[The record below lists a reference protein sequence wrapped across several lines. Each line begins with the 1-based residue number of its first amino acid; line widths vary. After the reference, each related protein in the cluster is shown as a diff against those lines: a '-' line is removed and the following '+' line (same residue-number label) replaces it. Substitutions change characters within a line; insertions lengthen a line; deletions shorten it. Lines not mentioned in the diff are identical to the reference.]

1 MGSDRLFFGSYATLY
16 RDVKAMV
23 PRLPE
28 ADAIVGVPRSGMLP
42 AAMLATLLHKPL
54 GWWNPHAHPPALECA
69 VGTRLGPIEQTG
81 PIKRALVIDD
91 ACYAAS
97 FRGRFS
103 GLRDVGVEPVS
114 ACVYGGPGTPGL
126 VDVCGRVA
134 PRPRVFS
141 WNLLNCSTAKSFCV
155 DLDGVLCEDPTEA
168 QNDDGP
174 RYLEFIANAPPL
186 HRCAWP
192 VHSIVTSRLEKYRG
206 ETEAWLEGRG
216 IKYGHLVMAPYLSKA
231 ERKAANRHAEDK
243 AEYFAGTKCHA
254 FIESSERQAK
264 RIAELTG
271 RPVICTDTDTGYNVR
286 S

>member
-1 MGSDRLFFGSYATLY
+1 MRSDRLFFGSYATLY
-16 RDVKAMV
+16 RDAKAMV

-54 GWWNPHAHPPALECA
+54 CFFDGERLYSRAGKRLLDSEYA
-69 VGTRLGPIEQTG
+69 VERAIVIE
-81 PIKRALVIDD
+81 D

-97 FRGRFS
+97 FRRDFA
-103 GLRDVGVEPVS
+103 GLKTWCIETGVTF

-134 PRPRVFS
+134 ARPRVFS
-141 WNLLNCSTAKSFCV
+141 WNLLNCDLAKSFCV

-174 RYLEFIANAPPL
+174 RYLEFIATAPAL

-216 IKYGHLVMAPYLSKA
+216 IKYGHLVMAPYVSKA
-231 ERKAANRHAEDK
+231 ERKAASRHAEDK

-264 RIAELTG
+264 RIADLTG